1 MSIFKKVLSVG
12 SGKLASELND
22 VVQAINDK
30 EKDFELFSDEEIKV
44 NFQDLSKKLNGD
56 PQSIEIE
63 AFAYIREAA
72 KRTLGQRHYDVQLF
86 GGLVLLRNKIAEMKT
101 GEGKTLV
108 STLPIS
114 LMALFKKGVHVV
126 TVNEYLAKRD
136 AEWMSP
142 IYNFLGLEVGLIH
155 SNQNPEEKNQAYKKD
170 ITYGTNNE
178 FGFDYLRDNMA
189 ISSEQLVQGE
199 LFYSVIDEVDS
210 ILVDEARTPL
220 IISGKVSDSTKWYSE
235 FTKIVKGMK
244 RDIHY
249 EIDEAKKQV
258 HTTELG
264 VEYVESK
271 LGIPNLYEN
280 TKTNFIHYLTATLRA
295 KTIFVKDVDY
305 IVADGQIKIVDE
317 FTGRVLEG
325 RRYSDGLHQALE
337 AKENVKIQDENQTLA
352 SITYQ
357 NYFRMYENLAGM
369 TGTAK
374 TEEEEFIQIYNLEV
388 VEIPTNLPI
397 QRADQQDAV
406 YKTNKAKLDAVIE
419 DIKLRNQNGQPI
431 LLGTVSVE
439 ASEEIS
445 KLLTSKGIV
454 HNVLNAKNHE
464 QEANIIAQA
473 GKLGAVTVATN
484 MAGRGVDIK
493 LGGNAEEMAIQL
505 QINENEL
512 ENPNYLKSK
521 ISELEE
527 NVEKEKE
534 KVLSLGGL
542 YVLGTERHESR
553 RIDNQLRGRSG
564 RQGDPGESRFYIS
577 LQDELMRRFQ
587 GERIESIMNKLN
599 LPDDERIEQSM
610 VTKSIERA
618 QAQVE
623 SLNFEI
629 RKNVLKFDQVLNQQR
644 DVIYKW
650 RRELLRS
657 ESVSDLIEDWF
668 SDVLETVENNIE
680 SYKKSYENLE
690 HFNELVENELGDL
703 LSDSVRSKF
712 LNNLQINDDLD
723 IYKDLENLF
732 KENEKQDRDN
742 FWNLAR
748 GSALSFIDQSWKDHL
763 SEMDYLRSGI
773 GLRAMGQRDPL
784 VEYQNEGYDLFEELI
799 NNVKFS
805 VIRILLNFDKT
816 LIVQKEKNIDD
827 NVKEKVITKDKIG
840 RNDPCYCGSG
850 KKYKKCGLV
859 DKCIK
864 KS

>member
-30 EKDFELFSDEEIKV
+30 EKEFELFSDEEIKV

-56 PQSIEIE
+56 PQNIEVE

-264 VEYVESK
+264 VEFVESK
-271 LGIPNLYEN
+271 LGISNLYEN

-374 TEEEEFIQIYNLEV
+374 TEEEEFVQIYNLEV

-419 DIKLRNQNGQPI
+419 DIKHRNQNGQPI

-445 KLLTSKGIV
+445 KILTSKGIV

-521 ISELEE
+521 ISELDE

-534 KVLSLGGL
+534 KVLSLGGFMFL
-542 YVLGTERHESR
+542 ELKGT
-553 RIDNQLRGRSG
+553 NQEG
-564 RQGDPGESRFYIS
+564 
-577 LQDELMRRFQ
+577 
-587 GERIESIMNKLN
+587 
-599 LPDDERIEQSM
+599 
-610 VTKSIERA
+610 
-618 QAQVE
+618 
-623 SLNFEI
+623 
-629 RKNVLKFDQVLNQQR
+629 
-644 DVIYKW
+644 
-650 RRELLRS
+650 
-657 ESVSDLIEDWF
+657 LI
-668 SDVLETVENNIE
+668 
-680 SYKKSYENLE
+680 
-690 HFNELVENELGDL
+690 
-703 LSDSVRSKF
+703 
-712 LNNLQINDDLD
+712 IN
-723 IYKDLENLF
+723 
-732 KENEKQDRDN
+732 
-742 FWNLAR
+742 
-748 GSALSFIDQSWKDHL
+748 
-763 SEMDYLRSGI
+763 
-773 GLRAMGQRDPL
+773 
-784 VEYQNEGYDLFEELI
+784 
-799 NNVKFS
+799 
-805 VIRILLNFDKT
+805 
-816 LIVQKEKNIDD
+816 
-827 NVKEKVITKDKIG
+827 
-840 RNDPCYCGSG
+840 
-850 KKYKKCGLV
+850 
-859 DKCIK
+859 
-864 KS
+864 